1 MAKKQSKTR
10 KIKKGLMTIPQLRK
24 AFDHIERFT
33 ASLLHSTKDATERR
47 KAFQKEWMKVFH
59 RAVDDKSADAY
70 LQFEEKKVGKGKKA
84 GTRKQKGGLSVNND
98 QRGGAALE
106 GAPLDYSTRPGI
118 DGLYGTFP
126 AYVSSG
132 LSFYNDIN
140 KEAPL
145 AGCGVEN
152 TTPKVPI
159 SIGSNE
165 VQKGGRRT
173 RKNKRQGGGA
183 FPSISEFAQALSF
196 RPITATAPPSMAYNA
211 QMDFKGL
218 PSPPSSVA
226 NTGSPSYLSY
236 KPTTLAGVTTEI
248 NRDLGSEIRS

>member
-1 MAKKQSKTR
+1 MAKRHSKTR
-10 KIKKGLMTIPQLRK
+10 KIQKGFMTIPQLRK
-24 AFDHIERFT
+24 AFDHIESFSQ
-33 ASLLHSTKDATERR
+33 SLLHNTNDTEERR

-59 RAVDDKSADAY
+59 RAVDDKSANAY
-70 LQFEEKKVGKGKKA
+70 LQFEEKKGKGKGKGKA
-84 GTRKQKGGLSVNND
+84 KTKKQT
-98 QRGGAALE
+98 GGAGIVS

-132 LSFYNDIN
+132 LAFYNDIN

-152 TTPKVPI
+152 TTPKVPL

-165 VQKGGRRT
+165 VQKGGRRS
-173 RKNKRQGGGA
+173 RKNKRRQGGGA
-183 FPSISEFAQALSF
+183 FPSISEFAQALTF
-196 RPITATAPPSMAYNA
+196 RPITATNPPSMIYNA
-211 QMDFKGL
+211 QMAYKGV
-218 PSPPSSVA
+218 PPPASSVA
-226 NTGSPSYLSY
+226 NTANPPYMPY
-236 KPTTLAGVTTEI
+236 KPSIMAGVATEI

>member
-1 MAKKQSKTR
+1 MAKKQNKTR
-10 KIKKGLMTIPQLRK
+10 KLKKGLMTIPQLRK
-24 AFDHIERFT
+24 AFDHIERYT
-33 ASLLHSTKDATERR
+33 TSLLHSTKDATERR
-47 KAFQKEWMKVFH
+47 KAFQKEWKKVFH
-59 RAVDDKSADAY
+59 REVDEKSADAY
-70 LQFEEKKVGKGKKA
+70 LQFEEKKVGKKS
-84 GTRKQKGGLSVNND
+84 GTRKQK
-98 QRGGAALE
+98 QKGGAAPLA

-118 DGLYGTFP
+118 DGIYGVFP

-140 KEAPL
+140 LEAPL
-145 AGCGVEN
+145 AGCGTEN

-173 RKNKRQGGGA
+173 RKAKRQDGGA

-196 RPITATAPPSMAYNA
+196 RPVLATAPPSMAYNA

-218 PSPPSSVA
+218 PPAPSSQA
-226 NTGSPSYLSY
+226 NTATPPYQSY
-236 KPTTLAGVTTEI
+236 KPSTLAGVATEI
-248 NRDLGSEIRS
+248 TRDLGSEIRS